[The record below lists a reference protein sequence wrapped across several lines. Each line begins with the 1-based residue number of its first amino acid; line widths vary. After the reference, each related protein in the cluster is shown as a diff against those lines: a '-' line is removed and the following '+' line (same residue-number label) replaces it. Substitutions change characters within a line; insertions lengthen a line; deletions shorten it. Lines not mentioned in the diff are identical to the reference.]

1 MDLTEISSLVK
12 KLASTLEAQEK
23 FALPIIAAK
32 ARREAQAN
40 QTDIP
45 LITASQVLTKMA
57 SNKDF
62 ISRQELQHVVDS
74 YNASH
79 SGLASVFAEELG
91 SVYKKQA
98 KTFQRDEHEG
108 KPLDHDYN
116 KLADP
121 VLANA
126 LSGVFAKTPTAK
138 VYSTDMSKRAERAA
152 YAQLLALGME
162 PKEVSTF
169 TGKEDMI
176 LCQASHETPKGY
188 AHSLIPVEIKDGKA
202 LLPQLFLTASGFVE
216 LEKDA
221 YLQHLLS
228 VAGVN
233 LKVNANKILDAFEQ
247 VKTGQEDPI
256 SIVELAAIKLASE
269 TGTINVDPNALF
281 LQPEGEVVKDVELPK
296 MPATEESKFA
306 ETLAKPEGI
315 ARFVH
320 GDKVA
325 EAGRTMLT
333 RKLASMGYRN
343 VQIKIAD
350 VEQDK
355 IYYAVGIGAGTGLKV
370 PVDIVNHSVVEPQI
384 VFANEMVS
392 DFTKESIDSIV
403 KAEDGGNKRALAMV
417 SPCHGL
423 NASEL
428 LAVVKESVAEG
439 NYLRA
444 EDAINVLAEVDVN
457 TQKIAIAH
465 LAMVLNETSN
475 GSKENTEHMQKIA
488 SQKVNDTPHFMSYK
502 LFFPE
507 GV

>member
-1 MDLTEISSLVK
+1 MDLKEISSFVK
-12 KLASTLEAQEK
+12 NFASTLEAQEK

-32 ARREAQAN
+32 ARREAKAN

-57 SNKDF
+57 ANKDF
-62 ISRQELQHVVDS
+62 ISRQELQNVVNS

-79 SGLASVFAEELG
+79 SGLSSVFAEELG
-91 SVYKKQA
+91 AVSKAQV
-98 KTFQRDEHEG
+98 KTFKRDEHEG
-108 KPLDHDYN
+108 KKIEHDYN

-126 LSGVFAKTPTAK
+126 LSGVFAKTPTSK
-138 VYSTDMSKRAERAA
+138 VYSSDMAKRAERAA
-152 YAQLLALGME
+152 YSQLLALGIE
-162 PKEVSTF
+162 PKEVSAF

-188 AHSLIPVEIKDGKA
+188 AHSLIPVEIKDNKA

-216 LEKDA
+216 LEKVA

-228 VAGVN
+228 VTGVN
-233 LKVNANKILDAFEQ
+233 LKVNADKILEAFEQ
-247 VKTGQEDPI
+247 IKTGQEEPVN
-256 SIVELAAIKLASE
+256 IVELAAIKLASE
-269 TGTINVDPNALF
+269 TGTLSIDPNALY
-281 LQPEGEVVKDVELPK
+281 LQPEEETVKDVELLK

-315 ARFVH
+315 ARFIH
-320 GDKVA
+320 GDKVTDS
-325 EAGRTMLT
+325 GRDMLT
-333 RKLASMGYRN
+333 RKFASMGYRN
-343 VQIKIAD
+343 VQIKVAD

-355 IYYAVGIGAGTGLKV
+355 IYYAVGLGVGTGLKV
-370 PVDIVNHSVVEPQI
+370 PVEIVNKIVLEPKI
-384 VFANEMVS
+384 VFANDMVS
-392 DFTKESIDSIV
+392 DFTKESLNEIV

-428 LAVVKESVAEG
+428 LTVVKESISEG

-465 LAMVLNETSN
+465 LAMVLNESK
-475 GSKENTEHMQKIA
+475 GSKENTNHMQKLA
-488 SQKVNDTPHFMSYK
+488 SQKVNDTPQFMSYK
-502 LFFPE
+502 IFFPE